1 MNKTSSHS
9 YLCTIVAAVPIQNE
23 YCADTCLSQ
32 HDLILQYMCFDF
44 MMCHM
49 MMKS

>member
-9 YLCTIVAAVPIQNE
+9 YLRTITATASVQNE
-23 YCADTCLSQ
+23 YGTEACFSQ
-32 HDLILQYMCFDF
+32 HDLTLQYMCFDF

-49 MMKS
+49 MMKA